1 MISSDASILIVG
13 ESECK
18 RLLIEEGLR
27 DSGHNNL
34 MIATGVTGLATTVER
49 IQPKAI
55 IVEVGRSNNSIQDAI
70 FQLCHALSLPMVMFV
85 DSSDETLT
93 QSAIEAGVAGYIIDG
108 LQKERVKP
116 ILEMAMSRFE
126 ERSRMLCE
134 LEKARVEL
142 QDRKVIDRAKGL
154 LMQSRG
160 MSEEQAYGLMRKTA
174 MDQNRKVRDIA
185 DNLILAADLLK

>member
-27 DSGHNNL
+27 ECGHNNL
-34 MIATGVTGLATTVER
+34 TIATGIAGLAATVER

-55 IVEVGRSNNSIQDAI
+55 IVEVGRSSNSIQDAI

-85 DSSDETLT
+85 DSSNEALT

-134 LEKARVEL
+134 LEKVRIEL
-142 QDRKVIDRAKGL
+142 QDRKVIDRAKGF
-154 LMQSRG
+154 LMQSKG

-185 DNLILAADLLK
+185 NNLILAADLLK